1 MHFRPLACPE
11 ASDLRHRQE
20 EREKR
25 KRCERETV
33 TETERQLNMEVV
45 VLYNLISK
53 VTNRCFYIPFTQ
65 IIYSQS
71 HRLTWVKS
79 RRGPLKDMETRR
91 WGL

>member
-20 EREKR
+20 ERE
-25 KRCERETV
+25 V
-33 TETERQLNMEVV
+33 TETDRQLNMEAV

-53 VTNRCFYIPFTQ
+53 VTNHCFYVPFTQ

-79 RRGPLKDMETRR
+79 RRGPLKDVETRR